1 MFAYRGRP
9 RLGLRDLVVALVDV
23 GAGDGLLEAELL
35 LRLGGTGYN
44 YFQCTR
50 YDYNNGTVWLTDD
63 AYNYISTNNTFSE
76 SIGSFEKSMIIK
88 CD

>member
-1 MFAYRGRP
+1 MQRGAACRKMFAYRGRP

-50 YDYNNGTVWLTDD
+50 YSLVQR
-63 AYNYISTNNTFSE
+63 
-76 SIGSFEKSMIIK
+76 KQ
-88 CD
+88 